1 MNNAD
6 LEDYNRENVEV
17 DDSDVTETQ
26 SLIFITVQV
35 LKKVL
40 FMKTVNIIIAVMQ
53 IVIVMLPKHDRI

>member
-35 LKKVL
+35 LMKVL
-40 FMKTVNIIIAVMQ
+40 FMKTVNIIIAVIQ